1 MRRADRWRLAEL
13 TPRTVLASALRV
25 TGRAAHRALPGDLL
39 DLTDEGLIAVDRSG
53 RCVLANDAAARTLA
67 TSRGILLGSDVHAQH
82 HNRPVEEPREAC
94 ELCQPLLTGR
104 GTRGTVALLR
114 ADGAGITVGFVSS
127 TMEHRGELV
136 GVLRFEDTTE
146 RRRAQEALQQLEGKF
161 RAVTESANDAI
172 VSADA
177 RGLIIGW
184 NRGGL
189 NIFGYEEHEVLGRP
203 LTILMPERYRDA
215 HEQGMG
221 RFLLT
226 GEPRAIGATVEVH
239 GERKDGT
246 EFPVEL
252 SLSHWAE
259 GDRQFFTGI
268 LRDITERKRTEAAL
282 AREAGFV
289 QLLQQVSV
297 ASNESTSSRAALE
310 RGAAL
315 ICEHTGWAV
324 GHVWTVGADDD
335 RLISAH
341 TWVVRE
347 DDDRLEHFRVAT
359 QATPLTR
366 GQGLPGRVLA
376 SGRPCWISD
385 VTEDDNFPRL
395 AAARASG
402 LRAAF
407 AFPVIADNKVTAVLE
422 FFAGEALAADD
433 ALCDVMAQIGNQL
446 GRVLERELAQQQ
458 LAHHA
463 MHDPLTG
470 LPNRTL
476 LLDRLDLALAQR
488 ERRRLAVLFVDLDRF
503 KVVNDS
509 LGHDAGDNL
518 LCAFAVRLRALLR
531 PGDTVA
537 RFGGDE
543 FVVLAESVTS
553 EQDAEGLAERIASAL
568 GEPFEVGGQ
577 EVFVTASIGITVS
590 GAEDDTCHTLLRDA
604 DAAMYRAKD
613 DGRARYEVFDQVLR
627 AGVVRRLEMAN
638 DLHRAIERDQL
649 VLHFQPQIDLQSH
662 TVVGVEA
669 LVRWQHPERGLVPP
683 MDFIPLAEETGII
696 NDVGRWV
703 LREACHQ
710 GRRWHDQALQ
720 ATPLTMSVNLSGRQL
735 LQPGLVDEVAAAL
748 RDSGFEP
755 SRLVLEITETVLMQ
769 DTAQTLATLQ
779 ALKELGIRLAIDDF
793 GTGYSSLTYL
803 QRFPIDVLKIDK
815 SFIDG
820 LGGNN
825 VEESA
830 VARTIVALAKTLQ
843 LETVAEGV
851 ERSEHVRE
859 LEALECDIAQGYFF
873 ARPLDAPTLEALMRS
888 TGDDLADAAA
898 LAGARAE
905 LVAVVPQQ
913 RTSSAPAEP
922 CAFAVGH
929 VGVTA

>member
-1 MRRADRWRLAEL
+1 MRRVDRWRLAHL
-13 TPRTVLASALRV
+13 TPHTVLASALRV

-39 DLTDEGLIAVDRSG
+39 DLTDEGLIAVDRAG

-67 TSRGILLGSDVHAQH
+67 TSRSILLGSDVHAQH
-82 HNRPVEEPREAC
+82 HNRPLDEPPEQC
-94 ELCQPLLTGR
+94 QLCQPLLTGR
-104 GTRGTVALLR
+104 GTRGTVDLLR

-127 TMEHRGELV
+127 TMDHRGELV

-146 RRRAQEALQQLEGKF
+146 RRRAQEALLQLEGKF

-184 NRGGL
+184 NRGGH

-239 GERKDGT
+239 GQRKDGT

-252 SLSHWAE
+252 SLSHWSE

-289 QLLQQVSV
+289 QLLQRVSV
-297 ASNESTSSRAALE
+297 ASNESSSSREALE

-324 GHVWTVGADDD
+324 GHVYALTSADT
-335 RLISAH
+335 LVSSH
-341 TWVVRE
+341 TWAVRE
-347 DDDRLEHFRVAT
+347 DDGRMDRFRAAT
-359 QATPLTR
+359 QATILAR
-366 GQGLPGRVLA
+366 GEGLPGRVLA

-385 VTEDDNFPRL
+385 VTQDDNFPRL

-407 AFPVIADNKVTAVLE
+407 AFPVTAGSQVTAVLE
-422 FFAGEALAADD
+422 FFTDEALAADE

-446 GRVLERELAQQQ
+446 GRVLEREQAQQQ

-488 ERRRLAVLFVDLDRF
+488 DRRRLAVLFVDLDRF
-503 KVVNDS
+503 KLVNDS

-518 LCAFAVRLRALLR
+518 LCAFAGRLRALLR

-543 FVVLAESVTS
+543 FVVLAESVTN
-553 EQDAEGLAERIASAL
+553 EQDAQGLAERIASAL
-568 GEPFEVGGQ
+568 GEPFEVAGQ

-662 TVVGVEA
+662 AVVGVEA
-669 LVRWQHPERGLVPP
+669 LVRWQHPDRGLIPP
-683 MDFIPLAEETGII
+683 MEFIPLAEETGII
-696 NDVGRWV
+696 YDVGRWV
-703 LREACHQ
+703 LREACMQ
-710 GRRWHDQALQ
+710 GRRWHDQQLQ

-735 LQPGLVDEVAAAL
+735 LQPGLVDEVAEAL
-748 RDSGFEP
+748 RASGFEP

-769 DTAQTLATLQ
+769 DTVETLATLQ
-779 ALKELGIRLAIDDF
+779 SLKELGVRLAIDDF

-820 LGGNN
+820 LGGDN

-873 ARPLDAPTLEALMRS
+873 ARPLDAATLEALMRS

-905 LVAVVPQQ
+905 LVAVIPQQ
-913 RTSSAPAEP
+913 RACPAPALG
-922 CAFAVGH
+922 AFAVGP
-929 VGVTA
+929 VGAST